1 MTFFEKHHFTWFC
14 IVISENS
21 TIFFFRCIFPLLSLP
36 ARLAQAKCQRCVEY
50 IHICSPSAFKEYYRN
65 NFFILLRLCSINC
78 RRKSLGHNMIEG
90 RHIMI
95 LRMPFFLKRWRL
107 VLFQL
112 FPVCYHFSFH
122 PSNTSNKHIK
132 NFVIVDLFWGVPFFF
147 FRTPFGY
154 VYYYADFE

>member
-21 TIFFFRCIFPLLSLP
+21 TIFFFSMHFPSALLTCKVSASKMSKMRRIETYIYSL
-36 ARLAQAKCQRCVEY
+36 
-50 IHICSPSAFKEYYRN
+50 SAFKEYYRN

-78 RRKSLGHNMIEG
+78 RRKSLGHNMVEG

-112 FPVCYHFSFH
+112 FPVCY
-122 PSNTSNKHIK
+122 
-132 NFVIVDLFWGVPFFF
+132 PFFF
-147 FRTPFGY
+147 SSLEYFQQTYKNFRNRWPILGSSF
-154 VYYYADFE
+154 FLL